1 MGQIKKHLERLNR
14 TNQGFVEWRYMR
26 YKTLADGVPKPL

>member
-14 TNQGFVEWRYMR
+14 TNQGFVEWRYML